1 MCAWCVRK
9 EIPEGFTSPIW
20 TRTYRSYFS
29 SEDAAR
35 FQPRAVIEEDRW
47 SASFHIPLSV
57 LERIYG
63 PVKLEKGS
71 TFYCNFYKISEAAD
85 IEHYA
90 AYAPITSPVPSFH
103 MPEYFAE
110 AVLV

>member
-1 MCAWCVRK
+1 M
-9 EIPEGFTSPIW
+9 
-20 TRTYRSYFS
+20 
-29 SEDAAR
+29 
-35 FQPRAVIEEDRW
+35 IEEDRW
-47 SASFHIPLSV
+47 SALFHLPLSA
-57 LERIYG
+57 LERVYG
-63 PVKLEKGS
+63 PMKLEKGS
-71 TFYCNFYKISEAAD
+71 TFYCNFYKISESKD

>member
-1 MCAWCVRK
+1 M
-9 EIPEGFTSPIW
+9 
-20 TRTYRSYFS
+20 
-29 SEDAAR
+29 
-35 FQPRAVIEEDRW
+35 
-47 SASFHIPLSV
+47 
-57 LERIYG
+57 
-63 PVKLEKGS
+63 KLEKGS
-71 TFYCNFYKISEAAD
+71 TFYCNFYKISESKD